1 MGPVFFEEGRGHRSF
16 RRFAQK
22 CLLMPVFLASRAG
35 VARFAQQDVVF
46 RRVVQM
52 VVVDMMK
59 FELHAGTA
67 ASCAASPLLLV

>member
-1 MGPVFFEEGRGHRSF
+1 
-16 RRFAQK
+16 
-22 CLLMPVFLASRAG
+22 MPVFLASRAG